1 MRALLKPCIQPDLG
15 IVLLRPGSELM
26 SLFRSRRVLICT
38 EPHYMHSLPSGQLA
52 EAEQPLLDHP
62 GMLTF
67 FTHERV
73 IRAAGGIN
81 VLEEHLMRVAGGCQW
96 SGDWH
101 SSDHTT
107 LRTGNGAVR
116 LCYHCDNKLRE
127 VEPSPPMLNL
137 AARNTALWVIDRAC
151 SAFMLP
157 EAHQLTLPELCWWA
171 ATKSVTDLMPENAA
185 RQVLK
190 LPEEKPLAGTLK
202 ESRIKPEPSAVRILE
217 EQAKQVLE
225 MAIDPETPETF
236 LLRPKRRRWSNE
248 KYTQWVKQQPCLCCG
263 KQADDPHHLIGYGQ
277 GGMGTKA
284 HDLFVLPLCRAHH
297 DELHADA
304 RAFEA
309 EYGTQPEL
317 IIRTL
322 DRALSLGVIATGK
335 KNSGDKNV

>member
-15 IVLLRPGSELM
+15 IVLLRPGRDLM
-26 SLFRSRRVLICT
+26 PLFRARRVLIST
-38 EPHYMHSLPSGQLA
+38 EPNHMQGMDSGMLPDT
-52 EAEQPLLDHP
+52 EQPILDDP
-62 GMLTF
+62 AMIGF

-73 IRAAGGIN
+73 IKAAGGIN
-81 VLEEHLMRVAGGCQW
+81 SLEDHLHHGNECQIE
-96 SGDWH
+96 SDWH
-101 SSDHTT
+101 DSSHTT
-107 LRTGNGAVR
+107 LRTSNGAVR
-116 LCYHCDNKLRE
+116 LCWHCDNRLRE
-127 VEPSPPMLNL
+127 IEPSPRTLDI
-137 AARNTALWVIDRAC
+137 AARNTALWVISSAL
-151 SAFMLP
+151 SAFALP
-157 EAHQLTLPELCWWA
+157 DGHQLTLPELCWWA
-171 ATKSVTDLMPENAA
+171 ATKQVIDLVPENAA
-185 RQVLK
+185 RMVLK
-190 LPEEKPLAGTLK
+190 LPVEKVATGTLK
-202 ESRIKPEPSAVRILE
+202 EAHIVPEQSAVRILE

-309 EYGTQPEL
+309 KYGTQPEL

-322 DRALSLGVIATGK
+322 DRALALGVIATGK
-335 KNSGDKNV
+335 KNSGDKNA

>member
-26 SLFRSRRVLICT
+26 SLFRSRRVLIST
-38 EPHYMHSLPSGQLA
+38 EPYHMHNLPSGRLA

-62 GMLTF
+62 GMLAF

-73 IRAAGGIN
+73 ISAAGGIN
-81 VLEEHLMRVAGGCQW
+81 VLEEHLMRGKGCQW

-116 LCYHCDNKLRE
+116 LCYHCDNQLRE
-127 VEPSPPMLNL
+127 VEPSPLMLDV
-137 AARNTALWVIDRAC
+137 AARNTALWVIDKAR
-151 SAFMLP
+151 SAFMLA
-157 EAHQLTLPELCWWA
+157 EAHQLSLPELCWWA
-171 ATKSVTDLMPENAA
+171 ATKIVTDLMPENAA

-190 LPEEKPLAGTLK
+190 LPDEKPLRGTLK
-202 ESRIKPEPSAVRILE
+202 ESRIRPEPSAVSILE
-217 EQAKQVLE
+217 VQAKQVLE

-248 KYTQWVKQQPCLCCG
+248 KYTQWIKTQPCLCCG

-297 DELHADA
+297 DELHADV
-304 RAFEA
+304 RAFESK
-309 EYGTQPEL
+309 YGTQPEL

-322 DRALSLGVIATGK
+322 DRALALGVIATGK
-335 KNSGDKNV
+335 KNSGDKNA

>member
-1 MRALLKPCIQPDLG
+1 MRALLRPFIQPDLG
-15 IVLLRPGSELM
+15 IVVLRPGSDLM
-26 SLFRSRRVLICT
+26 PLFRSRRVLIST
-38 EPHYMHSLPSGQLA
+38 EPHHLHGMHSGRLA
-52 EAEQPLLDHP
+52 EAEQPLLDNP
-62 GMLTF
+62 AMLAF
-67 FTHERV
+67 FTDQRV
-73 IRAAGGIN
+73 IKAAGGIN
-81 VLEEHLMRVAGGCQW
+81 VLEEHLMRGAGCQAD
-96 SGDWH
+96 SDWH
-101 SSDHTT
+101 STDHTT

-127 VEPSPPMLNL
+127 VEPSLGMLDI
-137 AARNTALWVIDRAC
+137 AARNTAMWVIDKARA
-151 SAFMLP
+151 AFMLP
-157 EAHQLTLPELCWWA
+157 EGHQLTLPELCWWA
-171 ATKSVTDLMPENAA
+171 ATKSVIDLLPENAA

-190 LPEEKPLAGTLK
+190 LPDEKALSGPLK
-202 ESRIKPEPSAVRILE
+202 ESRIRPEPSAVSVLE

-248 KYTQWVKQQPCLCCG
+248 KYTQWVKSQPCLCCG

-297 DELHADA
+297 NELHADV
-304 RAFEA
+304 RAFES

-322 DRALSLGVIATGK
+322 DRALALGVIATCK
-335 KNSGDKNV
+335 INSGDSNA

>member
-15 IVLLRPGSELM
+15 IVLLRPGRDLM
-26 SLFRSRRVLICT
+26 PLFRARRVLIST
-38 EPHYMHSLPSGQLA
+38 EPHHMHGMDSGMLPDTV
-52 EAEQPLLDHP
+52 QPLLDDP
-62 GMLTF
+62 AMITF

-73 IRAAGGIN
+73 IKAAGGIN
-81 VLEEHLMRVAGGCQW
+81 SLEDHLQRGKGCQIE
-96 SGDWH
+96 SDWH
-101 SSDHTT
+101 DSSHTT

-116 LCYHCDNKLRE
+116 LCWHCDNRLRE
-127 VEPSPPMLNL
+127 IEPSPRTLEI
-137 AARNTALWVIDRAC
+137 AACNTALWVISVAM

-157 EAHQLTLPELCWWA
+157 DGHQLTLPELCWWA
-171 ATKSVTDLMPENAA
+171 ATKQVIDLVPENAA
-185 RQVLK
+185 RMVLK
-190 LPEEKPLAGTLK
+190 LPVEKVATGTLK
-202 ESRIKPEPSAVRILE
+202 EAHIVPEQSAVRILE

-225 MAIDPETPETF
+225 MAIDTETPETF

-309 EYGTQPEL
+309 KYGTQPEL

-322 DRALSLGVIATGK
+322 DRALSLGVIATGN
-335 KNSGDKNV
+335 KNSGDKNA